1 MMQHACSIESQLTPP
16 PWMLQERVWW
26 FSSMLGKKATLK
38 ATRLLLHQLG
48 VPCLRTTEFVQ
59 VSC

>member
-1 MMQHACSIESQLTPP
+1 
-16 PWMLQERVWW
+16 MLQERVWW

-59 VSC
+59 VPF